1 MLSRSGTFFY
11 PALTKLAHQ
20 LLSFGI
26 LYIKYYPRMSME
38 NGQIESTEKKPK
50 LTRDRLSK
58 ASRIFRFIRPY
69 RWSFI
74 FGMLLL
80 STSSLLFMVFPGAA
94 GEMANVAN
102 GKPKFDYSLQQFGL
116 FFLVL
121 LLVQG
126 VFSYLRTIL
135 FANVSEKGMADVRK
149 ALYQSLITQDVPFFE
164 QRRVGEL
171 TSRITSDVEKLQ
183 TAFSI
188 TLAEFI
194 RQIVILIAGLAII
207 AWLTPAL
214 SFIMLLTFPV
224 VVVVAMVFGRYIRQ
238 ISKKRQ
244 DELANTNVIVEE
256 TLQSFT
262 VVKSF
267 TNEWYEALRYG
278 KSIDK
283 VVQISLK
290 FARTRGLF
298 FIFIITVLFGA
309 IFFILWR
316 GALLV
321 QSGDMEVGDLFS
333 FILYT
338 GIIGGAIGGLGNL
351 YTELTSALGATERI
365 QEILDRNGEVQP
377 INAPLQAH
385 ERLQGYIEYR
395 NVLFSYPTRPDI
407 QVLKGIDLQIQAGQ
421 KVALV
426 GASGAG
432 KSTIVQLL
440 LQFYKIDSGAIHV
453 DGKSIYEY
461 DLLKYRQN
469 IAIVPQ
475 EVLLFGGSI
484 RENILYGQPNATEA
498 ELIAAAQQANAWEFI
513 QSFPEGLDTIVGER
527 GVKLSGGQR
536 QRVAIAR
543 AILKDP
549 AILILDEATS
559 SLDAESEKLVQEAL
573 NRLMEGRTS
582 IIIAH
587 RLATIRDVDRIYVLD
602 NGRIVE
608 QGTHQELSLREDG
621 LYNTLA
627 KLQFEMA

>member
-1 MLSRSGTFFY
+1 MGMRRRRSGTDDEKVK
-11 PALTKLAHQ
+11 LTKERV
-20 LLSFGI
+20 
-26 LYIKYYPRMSME
+26 Y
-38 NGQIESTEKKPK
+38 
-50 LTRDRLSK
+50 K
-58 ASRIFRFIRPY
+58 AARIFKYIRPY
-69 RWSFI
+69 KWSFI
-74 FGMLLL
+74 GGLALLT
-80 STSSLLFMVFPGAA
+80 TSSLLFMVFPGAA

-102 GKPKFDYSLQQFGL
+102 GAKPKIDLSLQQFGL

-121 LLVQG
+121 LIVQG

-135 FANVSEKGMADVRK
+135 FANVSEKGMAGVRK

-183 TAFSI
+183 NAFSV

-194 RQIVILIAGLAII
+194 RQLVTLISGVAII
-207 AWLTPAL
+207 AWLTPKL

-224 VVVVAMVFGRYIRQ
+224 VVVIAMVFGRYIRQ

-262 VVKSF
+262 VVKAF
-267 TNEWYEALRYG
+267 TNEWFEVLRYG

-321 QSGDMEVGDLFS
+321 QSGEMQVGDLFS

-338 GIIGGAIGGLGNL
+338 AFIGGAIGGIGSL
-351 YTELTSALGATERI
+351 YTELTSAIGATERI
-365 QEILDRNGEVQP
+365 QEILDRPSEVTP
-377 INAPLQAH
+377 SNVPLQPH
-385 ERLQGYIEYR
+385 ERLEGEIAYR
-395 NVLFSYPTRPDI
+395 DVRFSYPTRKDVE
-407 QVLKGIDLQIQAGQ
+407 VLKGIDLAIQPGQ

-440 LQFYKIDSGAIHV
+440 LQLYKVDSGDITV
-453 DGKSIYEY
+453 DGKSIYNY

-475 EVLLFGGSI
+475 EVLLFGGTI
-484 RENILYGQPNATEA
+484 RENILYGKPNAE
-498 ELIAAAQQANAWEFI
+498 ESEIINAAKQANAWDFI
-513 QSFPEGLDTIVGER
+513 QSFPDGLDTIVGER

-536 QRVAIAR
+536 QRIAIAR

-549 AILILDEATS
+549 AILLLDEATS

-587 RLATIRDVDRIYVLD
+587 RLATIRDVDCIYVLE

-608 QGTHQELSLREDG
+608 QGTHQELSIIEDG
-621 LYNTLA
+621 AYNALA
-627 KLQFEMA
+627 KLQFELT

>member
-1 MLSRSGTFFY
+1 
-11 PALTKLAHQ
+11 
-20 LLSFGI
+20 
-26 LYIKYYPRMSME
+26 MSMRRRMP
-38 NGQIESTEKKPK
+38 TDDAPK
-50 LTRDRLSK
+50 VKITKERLFR
-58 ASRIFRFIRPY
+58 AARIFKFIRPY
-69 RWSFI
+69 RWSFV
-74 FGMLLL
+74 FGLILL

-102 GKPKFDYSLQQFGL
+102 GNAKFDYSLEQFGL

-121 LLVQG
+121 LLIQG
-126 VFSYLRTIL
+126 VFSYLRTIS

-149 ALYQSLITQDVPFFE
+149 ALYQRLITQEVTFFE

-183 TAFSI
+183 NAFSF

-194 RQIVILIAGLAII
+194 RQIVTLISGVAII
-207 AWLTPAL
+207 AWLTPKL
-214 SFIMLLTFPV
+214 SYIMLLTFPV
-224 VVVVAMVFGRYIRQ
+224 VVVIAMVFGRYIRK

-244 DELANTNVIVEE
+244 DELATTNVIVEE
-256 TLQSFT
+256 TLQSFS

-321 QSGDMEVGDLFS
+321 KSGDMQVGDLFS

-351 YTELTSALGATERI
+351 YTELVSALGATERI
-365 QEILDRNGEVQP
+365 QEILEREGEV
-377 INAPLQAH
+377 APVHTPLSPN
-385 ERLQGYIEYR
+385 ERFKGNIEYKE
-395 NVLFSYPTRPDI
+395 VTFAYPTRKDV
-407 QVLKGIDLQIQAGQ
+407 QVLKGISFDIQAGQ

-440 LQFYKIDSGAIHV
+440 LQFYKADSGQILV
-453 DGKSIYEY
+453 DGRAVYDY

-475 EVLLFGGSI
+475 EVLLFGGTI
-484 RENILYGQPNATEA
+484 RENISYGKPDATEA
-498 ELIAAAQQANAWEFI
+498 EIIEAATLANAWDFI
-513 QSFPEGLDTIVGER
+513 QSFPDGLDTIVGER

-549 AILILDEATS
+549 AILLLDEATS

-573 NRLMEGRTS
+573 NRLMENRTS

-587 RLATIRDVDRIYVLD
+587 RLATVRDVDCIYVID
-602 NGRIVE
+602 EGRIVE
-608 QGTHQELSLREDG
+608 QGTHQELSLMEDG

>member
-1 MLSRSGTFFY
+1 MAMRRRASDGENVK
-11 PALTKLAHQ
+11 TKVTREQ
-20 LLSFGI
+20 LVKAGKI
-26 LYIKYYPRMSME
+26 LRYIK
-38 NGQIESTEKKPK
+38 
-50 LTRDRLSK
+50 
-58 ASRIFRFIRPY
+58 PY
-69 RWSFI
+69 KWSFI
-74 FGMLLL
+74 FGLLL
-80 STSSLLFMVFPGAA
+80 LTVSSLLFMIFPGAA

-102 GKPKFDYSLQQFGL
+102 GKPKFDISLQQFGWIL
-116 FFLVL
+116 LVL
-121 LLVQG
+121 LTIQG
-126 VFSYLRTIL
+126 GFSYLRTIL
-135 FANVSEKGMADVRK
+135 FANVSEKGMADIRK
-149 ALYQSLITQDVPFFE
+149 ALYQKLITQDLTFFE

-194 RQIVILIAGLAII
+194 RQIITLIAGLIII

-214 SFIMLLTFPV
+214 SYIMVLTFPV

-238 ISKKRQ
+238 VSKKRQ

-267 TNEWYEALRYG
+267 TNEWYETLRYG
-278 KSIDK
+278 NSIDK

-316 GALLV
+316 GAILV
-321 QSGDMEVGDLFS
+321 QNGEMEVGDLFS

-338 GIIGGAIGGLGNL
+338 AFIGGAIGGLGNL
-351 YTELTSALGATERI
+351 YTDLASALGATERI
-365 QEILDRNGEVQP
+365 QEILDRPGEIEPLNTTLQP
-377 INAPLQAH
+377 N
-385 ERLQGYIEYR
+385 ERFDGNIEYR
-395 NVLFSYPTRPDI
+395 DVYFNYPTRKDI
-407 QVLKGIDLQIQAGQ
+407 GVLKGIDLQIQAGQ
-421 KVALV
+421 KVAIV

-440 LQFYKIDSGAIHV
+440 LQFYKVDNGSIIV
-453 DGKSIYEY
+453 DGKSIYNY

-475 EVLLFGGSI
+475 EVLLFGGTI
-484 RENILYGQPNATEA
+484 RENILYGKPNATEA
-498 ELIAAAQQANAWEFI
+498 EVIEAAKQANTWEFI
-513 QSFPEGLDTIVGER
+513 QSFPDGLETVVGER

-549 AILILDEATS
+549 AILLLDEATS
-559 SLDAESEKLVQEAL
+559 SLDAESERLVQEAL
-573 NRLMEGRTS
+573 NRLMENRTS

-587 RLATIRDVDRIYVLD
+587 RLATIKDVDQIYVIE
-602 NGRIVE
+602 NGQIVE
-608 QGTHQELSLREDG
+608 QGTHETLSMLEDG
-621 LYNTLA
+621 VYNALA
-627 KLQFEMA
+627 KLQFEAVQ